1 MEEPRGYTNSL
12 WTSSLMI
19 SRKVHSQLSGDA
31 MMSTLQALI
40 KESLSGVDPIV
51 PIDKFADLDFRLKK
65 TVFSPSGFIS
75 SHFNGNLLQKGSLV
89 RPEFPCYVMPD
100 QINDQHLQLFLGEYV
115 LNSAGYVYHVTGALK
130 ETVTDADI
138 PESSW
143 IHLNTH
149 SFRYIIPILYA
160 KYPDMAMEAVVSS
173 RAPPSAVINST
184 GITVKV
190 PVVANVSVVLPD
202 QTRHAVFS
210 LGIDVE
216 TSVKAWVDQGVLLKG
231 QMNMLGFKFGV
242 ISSEIGTFDTKD
254 LTKIINDMCKYGVVP
269 FLNVA
274 LEKGVEIPTSKGVV
288 MLAPQ
293 IQYQKGFM
301 AITTDIDYRP

>member
-1 MEEPRGYTNSL
+1 
-12 WTSSLMI
+12 
-19 SRKVHSQLSGDA
+19 
-31 MMSTLQALI
+31 
-40 KESLSGVDPIV
+40 
-51 PIDKFADLDFRLKK
+51 
-65 TVFSPSGFIS
+65 
-75 SHFNGNLLQKGSLV
+75 
-89 RPEFPCYVMPD
+89 MPD
-100 QINDQHLQLFLGEYV
+100 QINDQHLQLFLGEYI

-138 PESSW
+138 TESSW
-143 IHLNTH
+143 IHLNTQ
-149 SFRYIIPILYA
+149 SFKFIIPSLYA

-173 RAPPSAVINST
+173 RSAPSVVINST

-190 PVVANVSVVLPD
+190 PVVTNVSVVLPD

-216 TSVKAWVDQGVLLKG
+216 TSVKAWVDQGILLKG
-231 QMNMLGFKFGV
+231 QMRMLGFKFGI
-242 ISSEIGTFDTKD
+242 ISSEIGTFDTKE
-254 LTKIINDMCKYGVVP
+254 LNKVINDLCVYGVVP
-269 FLNVA
+269 FLNIA

-301 AITTDIDYRP
+301 TITTDIDYKP